1 MIRNSIGNMTLERLP
16 KKIKKLYQNNH
27 DKLILLTLL
36 HQFET
41 KVQRILREEE
51 CLNIYEQN
59 DIAEYADLKNIYLP
73 VCDLI
78 GDELI
83 ITKNPKNIYNIPLIN
98 QMIYLASGSA
108 EKYLRDSIRINQM
121 KDSHAIEASEQ
132 AKYIEVTSTV
142 DRSSFETDIIGIHL
156 VLLDFSRA
164 IEEKVNEMI
173 DKESGLMYLKE
184 YIDGVR
190 IKVDKM
196 VGSLEDS
203 ILH

>member
-1 MIRNSIGNMTLERLP
+1 MIRNGGNITLERLP

-51 CLNIYEQN
+51 CLTGVERNNIS
-59 DIAEYADLKNIYLP
+59 EYGNLKNIYLP
-73 VCDLI
+73 ICSLI

-83 ITKNPKNIYNIPLIN
+83 ITKNPKVMYNITLIN
-98 QMIYLASGSA
+98 QMIYLASSSA
-108 EKYLRDSIRINQM
+108 EKYLRDSITINQM
-121 KDSHAIEASEQ
+121 KDSHNIEPSEQ

-142 DRSSFETDIIGIHL
+142 DRSSFATDIIGIYL

-164 IEEKVNEMI
+164 IEEKVDELVE
-173 DKESGLMYLKE
+173 KEDGLIYLKE